1 MALPNP
7 NNVTITVGFGA
18 VAVDAYIYPN
28 HELRDGQCHIGIP
41 QKVAIP
47 LVTYDVCINIAFTA
61 LFVHFLKPT
70 LKFRLNMF
78 QEAKH
83 PPEPVTPLP
92 RHISRTVDIT
102 TTTEHWSN
110 FSTDGKE
117 ASASSLS
124 THSHPSTMVG
134 WVQPS
139 TRFQERHNRRMDL
152 LLKKTLF
159 GSFLVLIPTV
169 VNMVLLMIV
178 HGTEQDWLCS
188 ALCSLDGENLNPRSL
203 RLYC

>member
-1 MALPNP
+1 M
-7 NNVTITVGFGA
+7 GFGA
-18 VAVDAYIYPN
+18 VAVEAFIYPN

-41 QKVAIP
+41 QKVSIP

-78 QEAKH
+78 QDARC
-83 PPEPVTPLP
+83 PPEPITPLP
-92 RHISRTVDIT
+92 RHISRRVDIT
-102 TTTEHWSN
+102 TTTEHRTS

-117 ASASSLS
+117 ANASSFN
-124 THSHPSTMVG
+124 TQQSHPSTLIG

-139 TRFQERHNRRMDL
+139 SRFQERHNRRMDL

-159 GSFLVLIPTV
+159 GSFLVLLPTV
-169 VNMVLLMIV
+169 VNMVLLVGV
-178 HGTEQDWLCS
+178 HGTEQDRLCS
-188 ALCSLDGENLNPRSL
+188 ALCTLDGENSNSRSL
-203 RLYC
+203 RYSC

>member
-1 MALPNP
+1 
-7 NNVTITVGFGA
+7 VGFGA

-28 HELRDGQCHIGIP
+28 HELRDGECHIGIP

-78 QEAKH
+78 QEARH
-83 PPEPVTPLP
+83 PPEPIIPLP

-102 TTTEHWSN
+102 TTTEHRAS

-117 ASASSLS
+117 ANASSFS
-124 THSHPSTMVG
+124 TQQSHPSTLIG
-134 WVQPS
+134 WVHPS
-139 TRFQERHNRRMDL
+139 SRFQERHNRRMDL

-169 VNMVLLMIV
+169 VNMVLLVIV

-188 ALCSLDGENLNPRSL
+188 ILCSLDGANPNSRSM
-203 RLYC
+203 RFHC